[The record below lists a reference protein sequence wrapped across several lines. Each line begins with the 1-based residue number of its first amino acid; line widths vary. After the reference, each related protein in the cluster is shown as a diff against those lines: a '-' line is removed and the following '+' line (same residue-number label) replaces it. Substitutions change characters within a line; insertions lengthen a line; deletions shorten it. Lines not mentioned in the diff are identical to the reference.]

1 MNELINVKIEY
12 VNDEFMANSRQ
23 VAADF
28 NKDHDKVMRSI
39 RELEKD
45 VSTFGEMF
53 RFTEMGDSYGR
64 NQRVCL
70 MNRDG
75 FSLLAMG
82 FTGSDATRWKVKYI
96 EAFNLMEAELNSP
109 ERLMARA
116 LKLADKTIKSLEMK
130 VEEMRPKEIFADAVS
145 ASADCILVRDLAKL
159 IKQNGIDTGEI
170 RLYKWMR
177 EHGYIIKGS
186 TMPTQRAMNMK
197 LFEIRETTFTYRLSP
212 LLDEETKISKTTMV
226 TGKGQQYFI
235 NKFLKDSGKG

>member
-1 MNELINVKIEY
+1 MNEIIKVNIEY
-12 VNDEFMANSRQ
+12 KNDDFMVSSRQ

-28 NKDHDKVMRSI
+28 GKRHDHILRDI
-39 RELEKD
+39 EAIEKNAPN
-45 VSTFGEMF
+45 FGEMF
-53 RFTEMGDSYGR
+53 LTDTLPDSYGR
-64 NQRVCL
+64 EQKVYF

-82 FTGSDATRWKVKYI
+82 FTGTNAMRWKLKYI
-96 EAFNLMEAELNSP
+96 EAFNLMEKELNSP

-116 LKLADKTIKSLEMK
+116 LKLADKTIASLEMK

-145 ASADCILVRDLAKL
+145 ASADTILVRDLAKL
-159 IKQNGIDTGEI
+159 LKQNGIDTGEI

-186 TMPTQRAMNMK
+186 TKPTQRAMNMK
-197 LFEIRETTFTYRLSP
+197 LFELKEHVIPRDNREPRISITTL
-212 LLDEETKISKTTMV
+212 V